1 MLQTLMF
8 EIWSW
13 VFWGMYGFA
22 PAPLTIDAFMSVNTL
37 TQTAM
42 LLSHPQFNSKEPA
55 MDAQPSQNSALLA
68 QWQNCYRLPNLY
80 LE

>member
-42 LLSHPQFNSKEPA
+42 LLSHPSLIQKNQRW
-55 MDAQPSQNSALLA
+55 MH
-68 QWQNCYRLPNLY
+68 NLHRTQ
-80 LE
+80 LF